1 MKNVLFV
8 FVLGNTRKKGGK
20 IVGEKFQG
28 KEKLLDLIFEVSGV
42 FIMAIGIHCF
52 LVPANIAPGGVSGM
66 AILIQYLWG
75 LPIGLMSFVI
85 NVPVFILSWQYL
97 GKKYTMQ
104 SFSAV
109 LLSTVILDYVVTPW
123 MPMYTGERFLGS
135 LFGGIFVGAGLGLVF
150 LRGFSTGGT
159 DAISFLLQRKF
170 PHMPI
175 GRTLMLIDGLILAI
189 SVLVFHNIEAGLFG
203 VVALFAQTK
212 VIDGIVYGS
221 EHGQMFL
228 IVSDKNMEIKDKIL
242 VDVDRGATILKAVG
256 AYTMEEK
263 EVLLCAARK
272 SQFGQIKRI
281 VREVDPNAFFI
292 VSEVSQILGEGFK
305 SVSNDI

>member
-1 MKNVLFV
+1 M
-8 FVLGNTRKKGGK
+8 
-20 IVGEKFQG
+20 GEKFHG
-28 KEKLLDLIFEVSGV
+28 KEKILDLIFEVGGI
-42 FIMAIGIHCF
+42 FIMSLGIHCF

-85 NVPVFILSWQYL
+85 NVPIFILSWRYL

-104 SFSAV
+104 SLGAV
-109 LLSTVILDYVVTPW
+109 LLSSVILDYVVTPW
-123 MPMYTGERFLGS
+123 VPMYTGERFLGS

-159 DAISFLLQRKF
+159 DAISFLLQRRF

-175 GRTLMLIDGLILAI
+175 GRTLMLIDGLVLAI

-203 VVALFAQTK
+203 IVALFAQTK
-212 VIDGIVYGS
+212 LIDSIVYGS
-221 EHGQMFL
+221 EHGQMLL
-228 IVSDKNMEIKDKIL
+228 IVSEKNMEIKDKIL

-263 EVLLCAARK
+263 DVLLCAARK

-281 VREVDPNAFFI
+281 VREIDPNAFFI

-305 SVSNDI
+305 PVSNDL

>member
-1 MKNVLFV
+1 M
-8 FVLGNTRKKGGK
+8 
-20 IVGEKFQG
+20 GEKFHG
-28 KEKLLDLIFEVSGV
+28 KEKILDLIFEVGGI
-42 FIMAIGIHCF
+42 FIMSLGIHCF

-85 NVPVFILSWQYL
+85 NVPIFILSWRYL

-104 SFSAV
+104 SLGAV
-109 LLSTVILDYVVTPW
+109 LLSSVILDYVVTPW
-123 MPMYTGERFLGS
+123 VPMYTGERFLGS

-159 DAISFLLQRKF
+159 DAISFLLQRRF

-175 GRTLMLIDGLILAI
+175 GRTLMLIDGLVLAI

-212 VIDGIVYGS
+212 LIDSIVYGS
-221 EHGQMFL
+221 EHGQMLL
-228 IVSDKNMEIKDKIL
+228 IVSEKNMEIKDKIL

-263 EVLLCAARK
+263 DVLLCAARK

-281 VREVDPNAFFI
+281 VREIDPNAFFI

-305 SVSNDI
+305 PVSNDL